1 MEDLRAQFQNTKE
14 QHEKALEDI
23 ACERA
28 VEISQLKES
37 HEALMLA
44 MTQERDTVAESLK
57 VGLMACPPFFPLPL
71 PSPQKINSSFGGL
84 HTDYWHV

>member
-1 MEDLRAQFQNTKE
+1 MEDLRKQFQIAKE

-23 ACERA
+23 AAERA
-28 VEISQLKES
+28 LEISQLKES

-57 VGLMACPPFFPLPL
+57 VWWLAFCFRFDSLCVV
-71 PSPQKINSSFGGL
+71 I
-84 HTDYWHV
+84 V